1 MSSCQLH
8 GRSPFSAVSTGRP
21 GLASS
26 GARAVASAVV
36 KCYFGSVNRGRR
48 GWIVGLAGVTVAV
61 TAAAAARGAGAD
73 ELELAVGQ
81 GRVTLVAAGV
91 PLGEVLAEWERV
103 GGTRFEGVGELGAAP
118 VSLHLEGVAER
129 EALRLLLRPAAG
141 FLAAPRSPDASGA
154 SIYDR
159 VRIRAGRRAPQP
171 APAGASQGRREPPPG
186 PAGEAPPA
194 LSEADQRERL
204 QRLLRP
210 RAPVEAVTDPLAEA
224 PRGGPAY
231 APTTPRPGMVVE
243 PVPPDLP

>member
-1 MSSCQLH
+1 M
-8 GRSPFSAVSTGRP
+8 RFWP
-21 GLASS
+21 
-26 GARAVASAVV
+26 
-36 KCYFGSVNRGRR
+36 
-48 GWIVGLAGVTVAV
+48 I
-61 TAAAAARGAGAD
+61 
-73 ELELAVGQ
+73 
-81 GRVTLVAAGV
+81 
-91 PLGEVLAEWERV
+91 

-210 RAPVEAVTDPLAEA
+210 RAPVEAVTDPPAEA
-224 PRGGPAY
+224 PRRGPAY
-231 APTTPRPGMVVE
+231 APTTPRPGMVGE
-243 PVPPDLP
+243 PVPPDRP